1 MEYVVQTQIIEDQV
15 VAKPLS
21 MKVRRPSKNESS
33 TTKYVLFTWKKLG
46 LQMFGSNCTVCTT
59 ILRIEIFLA
68 KQKNYINIL
77 RNWTT

>member
-33 TTKYVLFTWKKLG
+33 TTKYVLFYKEKIGFTNVWEYL
-46 LQMFGSNCTVCTT
+46 
-59 ILRIEIFLA
+59 
-68 KQKNYINIL
+68 Y
-77 RNWTT
+77 

>member
-46 LQMFGSNCTVCTT
+46 LQMFGSICTECTT
-59 ILRIEIFLA
+59 KEYKYLNASKKKL
-68 KQKNYINIL
+68 Y
-77 RNWTT
+77 

>member
-33 TTKYVLFTWKKLG
+33 TTKHVLFTGKKLG
-46 LQMFGSNCTVCTT
+46 LQMFGHIGKYVFVLCSVAN
-59 ILRIEIFLA
+59 
-68 KQKNYINIL
+68 KNIYNNIS
-77 RNWTT
+77 RS